1 MLPPMKGMLFCFTI
15 IFLFFLGGCSIAE
28 QDASAV
34 GQKFQE
40 GIQGRGTVVP
50 NNPTKDS
57 FGPEYR

>member
-1 MLPPMKGMLFCFTI
+1 MLPPMKGMLFCFTMI
-15 IFLFFLGGCSIAE
+15 LLFSLGGCSIAE
-28 QDASAV
+28 QDANSV

-57 FGPEYR
+57 FGPEYQ

>member
-1 MLPPMKGMLFCFTI
+1 MLPPMKGMLFYFTI
-15 IFLFFLGGCSIAE
+15 ILLFSLSGCSVAE

-34 GQKFQE
+34 GQKFQD

-57 FGPEYR
+57 FGPEFQ